1 MKNIKLFIIIVVL
14 IAIAGIYY
22 FSNSK
27 GSLNLRNASFAVE
40 SLDIITKIKIS
51 NGDKNLIL
59 KKEFDHWKVNNKY
72 RATNR
77 SIENFMMAINR
88 IDILAP
94 VSKVEKEQV
103 ALILKSDGVLI
114 EVFKK
119 NRTLKKYYVSKP
131 EMNNSKTYM
140 MMYKSS
146 EPFIVRIPLFKGL
159 VADLFIIDE
168 NFWRDKT
175 TFNYLPQNIK
185 NIVVEYPEN
194 TSKSFRVINYN
205 DGTFAIQN
213 LSNKTFVENFN
224 VDKVA
229 RYFTYFQRIVFED
242 VVENL
247 NKTMLDSVLQTKP
260 FNIIT
265 VEDIHG
271 NTNKIAIYRKP
282 PEKEYDEFG
291 QKAQFDY
298 DRAYATFNNNNE
310 LIIIQYYIFDPL
322 FKEIDY
328 FR

>member
-1 MKNIKLFIIIVVL
+1 MKNIKLFIILAVL
-14 IAIAGIYY
+14 IVIAGIYY

-40 SLDIITKIKIS
+40 SLNNITKIQIS
-51 NGDKNLIL
+51 TPDEKLVL

-72 RATNR
+72 RATKK
-77 SIENFMMAINR
+77 SVENFKMAINR
-88 IDILAP
+88 IDVLAP

-103 ALILKSDGVLI
+103 KSILKTNGVLV

-140 MMYKSS
+140 MMYKSL
-146 EPFIVRIPLFKGL
+146 EPFIIQIPSFKGV

-168 NFWRDKT
+168 NYWRDKT
-175 TFNYLPQNIK
+175 IFNYVPQNIK

-194 TSKSFRVINYN
+194 IFKSFRVINYN
-205 DGTFAIQN
+205 DGTFAIQSLN
-213 LSNKTFVENFN
+213 DDTFVKEFN

-247 NKTMLDSVLQTKP
+247 NQTMVDSVLRTKP

-265 VEDIHG
+265 VEDIQG
-271 NTNKIAIYRKP
+271 NINKISIYRKP
-282 PEKEYDEFG
+282 SEKESDEFG
-291 QKAQFDY
+291 QKVPFDY

>member
-1 MKNIKLFIIIVVL
+1 MKNLKLYLVLFALII
-14 IAIAGIYY
+14 IAGIYY

-27 GSLNLRNASFAVE
+27 GSLNMRNASFAVE

-77 SIENFMMAINR
+77 SIENFMMSINR
-88 IDILAP
+88 IDVLAP

-103 ALILKSDGVLI
+103 ALILKSDGVLV

-146 EPFIVRIPLFKGL
+146 EPFVVRIPSFKGL
-159 VADLFIIDE
+159 VADMFIIDE

-175 TFNYLPQNIK
+175 IFNYQPQNIK
-185 NIVVEYPEN
+185 NIIVEYPEN

-247 NKTMLDSVLQTKP
+247 NQTMVDSVLQTKP

-265 VEDIHG
+265 VENIHG
-271 NTNKIAIYRKP
+271 NTNKIATYRKP
-282 PEKEYDEFG
+282 PEKEHDEFG

-298 DRAYATFNNNNE
+298 DRAYAAFNNNNE

>member
-1 MKNIKLFIIIVVL
+1 MKNIKLYLILFILII
-14 IAIAGIYY
+14 IAGIYF

-27 GSLNLRNASFAVE
+27 GSLNLRNTSFAIE
-40 SLDIITKIKIS
+40 SPEDITKIRIS
-51 NGDKNLIL
+51 TLDDKLIL
-59 KKEFDHWKVNNKY
+59 EKEFDHWKVNNKY
-72 RATNR
+72 RTPDR
-77 SIENFMMAINR
+77 SIENFMMTINR
-88 IDILAP
+88 IDVLAP

-103 ALILKSDGVLI
+103 VSILKADGVLV

-146 EPFIVRIPLFKGL
+146 EPFVVRIPSFKGL
-159 VADLFIIDE
+159 VADLFVIDE

-175 TFNYLPQNIK
+175 IFDYQPQNIK
-185 NIVVEYPEN
+185 TISVEYPEN
-194 TSKSFRVINYN
+194 MSKSFRVINYN
-205 DGTFAIQN
+205 DGTFAIQSQ
-213 LSNKTFVENFN
+213 SNNTYVKDFN

-242 VVENL
+242 VVRNINQIE
-247 NKTMLDSVLQTKP
+247 TDSILQTKP

-265 VEDIHG
+265 VEDIQG
-271 NTNKIAIYRKP
+271 NTNKIAVFRKP
-282 PEKEYDEFG
+282 TEIEFDEFG
-291 QKAQFDY
+291 KKAQFDY

-310 LIIIQYYIFDPL
+310 LITIQYYIFDPL

>member
-1 MKNIKLFIIIVVL
+1 MKNLKLYLILIVL
-14 IAIAGIYY
+14 ISIAGIYY

-27 GSLNLRNASFAVE
+27 GSLNMRNASFAVE
-40 SLDIITKIKIS
+40 SLDNITKIHIS

-59 KKEFDHWKVNNKY
+59 KKEFDYWKVNDKY
-72 RATNR
+72 RATDR

-88 IDILAP
+88 IDMLAP

-103 ALILKSDGVLI
+103 ALILKSDGVLV

-146 EPFIVRIPLFKGL
+146 EPFIVRIPSFKGL
-159 VADLFIIDE
+159 VADLFIVDE

-175 TFNYLPQNIK
+175 IFNYQPQNIK
-185 NIVVEYPEN
+185 NIIVEYPEN

-213 LSNKTFVENFN
+213 LNNKTFVETFN

-247 NKTMLDSVLQTKP
+247 NQTMVDSILQTKP

-265 VEDIHG
+265 VEDING
-271 NTNKIAIYRKP
+271 NTNKIATYRKP

-291 QKAQFDY
+291 QKTQFDY
-298 DRAYATFNNNNE
+298 DRAYAAFNNNNE